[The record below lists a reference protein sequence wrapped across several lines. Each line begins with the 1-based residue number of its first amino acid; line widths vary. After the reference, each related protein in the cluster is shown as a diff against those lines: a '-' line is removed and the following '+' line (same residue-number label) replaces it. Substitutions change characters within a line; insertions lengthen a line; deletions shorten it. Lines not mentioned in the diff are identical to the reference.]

1 MQRLIVALLAFTV
14 LAGHAQTPA
23 NREDAIR
30 AFIKTFGDARNAHD
44 GNSVA
49 ALYTEDGEW
58 IQNDELTRVRGRANL
73 AKLWNGITGHV
84 DRTINAIEF
93 PGPDIATVR
102 VSCQYHPDTGITGL
116 HSEVFVLVNE
126 SVTKS
131 PNWRIF
137 VHQTLN

>member
-1 MQRLIVALLAFTV
+1 MLAVTV
-14 LAGHAQTPA
+14 LAGHAQTQA
-23 NREDAIR
+23 DREAAVR
-30 AFIKTFGDARNAHD
+30 ALIKTFADARNAHD

-49 ALYTEDGEW
+49 ALYTEDAEW

-73 AKLWNGITGHV
+73 ARLWNGVTGHV
-84 DRTINAIEF
+84 DRTISAIEF

-102 VSCQYHPDTGITGL
+102 VSCQYQPDTGTTGL

-126 SVTKS
+126 NSATS
-131 PNWRIF
+131 PNWRIS